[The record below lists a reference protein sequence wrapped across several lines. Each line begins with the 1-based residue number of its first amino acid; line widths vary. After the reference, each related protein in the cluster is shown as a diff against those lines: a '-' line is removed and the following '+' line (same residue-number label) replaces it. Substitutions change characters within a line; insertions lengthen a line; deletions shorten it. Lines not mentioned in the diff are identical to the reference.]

1 VPRAVDDLKE
11 ALIGQGL
18 KESAADAGLAA
29 FKDMIT
35 KSPLGGADAVTL
47 PELQGRSVVRITR
60 QAKSIS
66 PLVALYGLYLAAELT
81 ERSAFTVRE
90 MLTAELNSAF
100 VSPLVAFGGNA
111 EDFKRTC
118 EGLRMRYPD
127 FISTVFTYGNDQIDI
142 CTKQFTTDDVLALV
156 LES

>member
-1 VPRAVDDLKE
+1 MPRAVDDLKE

-18 KESAADAGLAA
+18 KELAADAGLAA

-47 PELQGRSVVRITR
+47 PEFQGRSGVRITR

-100 VSPLVAFGGNA
+100 VSPLVAFGVDP
-111 EDFKRTC
+111 EEFKKIC
-118 EGLRMRYPD
+118 EGLRSRYPD
-127 FISTVFTYGNDQIDI
+127 FVSTVFTHGNDQIEI
-142 CTKQFTTDDVLALV
+142 HPRRFGTDDVLALV
-156 LES
+156 LEN